1 MFADCLRAHAGRM
14 LCEAAGGTLRYG
26 EVEALAAPLLAKL
39 PRQRSLVVL
48 KCGLDPQ
55 SIAAHLALTAAGHV
69 PLLLERSL
77 SDTLTADLVA
87 RYRPDAVVD
96 ALEGRVDPGPGATAS
111 VKLHPDLGLL
121 LATSGSTGSPKLV
134 RQSRTG
140 VRANAESICDY
151 LELDEKE
158 RPLLHLPMSY
168 SYGLSVVHS
177 HVVAGAT
184 LVLTGNAVMESSY
197 WETLREARCTSIA
210 GVPFHYTA
218 IRRLGEAKLDVPS
231 LKTLTQAG
239 GRLDAKLVSYFAEW
253 AERTGRRFVVMYGQ
267 TEAGPR
273 IAWLP
278 PEKALSAPDSVG
290 VAIPGV
296 TIELVDEAGALVPEG
311 APGDMRVTS
320 AAVMMGYANEPA
332 DLALPDELKGVLLTG
347 DIAVRGADGLLRI
360 VGRSARML
368 KIYGLRVNLDEV
380 EQRLGLIGHVALASG
395 VDDELRL
402 YVEQAAD
409 GADLAAIRKSVVEL
423 FSLPP
428 RGIQV
433 RQGPPVARS
442 AAGKVRAADFDAAWA
457 DTGADA

>member
-1 MFADCLRAHAGRM
+1 MFADCLKAHSSHL
-14 LCEAAGGTLRYG
+14 LCESATGSLRYG
-26 EVEALAAPLLAKL
+26 EVEGLAAPLLAKL
-39 PRQRSLVVL
+39 PRERALVVL

-69 PLLLERSL
+69 PLLLERTL

-87 RYRPDAVVD
+87 RYQPDAVVD
-96 ALEGRVDPGPGATAS
+96 ALAATVEPGPGGP
-111 VKLHPDLGLL
+111 VELHPDLGLL

-134 RQSRTG
+134 RQSRAG
-140 VRANAESICDY
+140 VRANAESIRDY
-151 LELDEKE
+151 LGLTADE

-168 SYGLSVVHS
+168 SYGLSVIHS

-184 LVLTGNAVMESSY
+184 LVLTDKAVMEPGY

-239 GRLDAKLVSYFAEW
+239 GRLDAKLVAHFAQW
-253 AERTGRRFVVMYGQ
+253 AGRTGRRFVVMYGQ

-278 PEKALSAPDSVG
+278 PEKAEGAPDSVG
-290 VAIPGV
+290 MAIPGV
-296 TIELVDEAGALVPEG
+296 TIELVDEAGTPVPDG
-311 APGDMRVTS
+311 TPGDMRVTS
-320 AAVMMGYANEPA
+320 AAVMMGYANTPE
-332 DLALPDELKGVLLTG
+332 DLALPDGQNGVLLTG
-347 DIAVRGADGLLRI
+347 DIAVRGSDGLLRI

-395 VDDELRL
+395 IDDELRL

-409 GADLAAIRKSVVEL
+409 GADLATIRKSVVEL

-433 RQGPPVARS
+433 RQGPAVPRS
-442 AAGKVRAADFDAAWA
+442 AAGKVRAADFDQAWA
-457 DTGADA
+457 DAGAAA